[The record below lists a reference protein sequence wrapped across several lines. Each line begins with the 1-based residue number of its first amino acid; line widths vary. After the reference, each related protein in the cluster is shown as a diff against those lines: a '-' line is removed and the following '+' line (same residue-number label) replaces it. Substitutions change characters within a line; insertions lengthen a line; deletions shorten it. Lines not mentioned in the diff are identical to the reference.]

1 MRLNR
6 LGNFEVSELATLT
19 AGIAD
24 LNLDPSTLSHVWNL
38 NDAALEN
45 YLGLWIPVT
54 MGVLQLGPS

>member
-45 YLGLWIPVT
+45 YLGL
-54 MGVLQLGPS
+54 